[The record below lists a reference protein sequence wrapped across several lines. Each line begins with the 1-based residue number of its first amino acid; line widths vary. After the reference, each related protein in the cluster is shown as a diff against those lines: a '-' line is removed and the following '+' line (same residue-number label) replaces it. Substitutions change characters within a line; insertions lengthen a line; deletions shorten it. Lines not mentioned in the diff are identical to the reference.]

1 MHALMILFKNG
12 TYSLKD
18 DEGSDDNEDGDDCWN
33 DNTVMLVMKSL
44 LIKLMIN
51 PVIVFFVLMMTLRS
65 VIISVSKTTIIY
77 WLL

>member
-1 MHALMILFKNG
+1 
-12 TYSLKD
+12 
-18 DEGSDDNEDGDDCWN
+18 
-33 DNTVMLVMKSL
+33 MLVMKSL

-77 WLL
+77 